1 MIVNSKATFKGTTF
15 PDFKQIYKIKVIKT
29 AWHWYKTDRLINGIK
44 LEMKK

>member
-15 PDFKQIYKIKVIKT
+15 PDFKQIYKVIKT